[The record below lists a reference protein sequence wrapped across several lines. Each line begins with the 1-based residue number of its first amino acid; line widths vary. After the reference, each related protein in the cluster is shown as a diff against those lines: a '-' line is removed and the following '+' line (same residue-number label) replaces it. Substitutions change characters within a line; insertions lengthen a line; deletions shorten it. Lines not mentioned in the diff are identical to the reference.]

1 LKLPKDIDLD
11 MNSSAAAPEVTI
23 IVSPR
28 ERFSHTRESLES
40 IYEHTEYPFQLI
52 YVDGGSPRHIKDYL
66 AEQAKQ
72 KQFQLIRT
80 DYYLSPNR
88 ARNMGLC
95 QVTSKYVVFI
105 DNDVVVTPG
114 WLKSLVQCAEET
126 GATIVSPLICQGKTL
141 HEEVHCAGGESGVK
155 VETKGETT
163 RRRIIEK
170 IYKQG
175 RRVADVRPQLQRQ
188 KTGLAEFHCMM
199 VRTEIFQQIGLLDEA
214 LLNTKEHVDL
224 CILVTEA
231 GGTVYLEPE
240 SLMTYMTGQP
250 LELTDLNYYMLRWSD
265 AWELASL
272 KRLRDK
278 WNLTEDEY
286 FKNKY
291 KRLGWRR
298 NMAIINP
305 FASKLPVGK
314 FGSRAAG
321 KILTFMD
328 KALNRYITTRYTQT
342 LSVQNQAPTNLE
354 KSATASSHS

>member
-1 LKLPKDIDLD
+1 
-11 MNSSAAAPEVTI
+11 MSSSAIAAPEVTI

-40 IYEHTEYPFQLI
+40 IYEHTKYPFKLI
-52 YVDGGSPRHIKDYL
+52 YIDGGSPRHIRDYL
-66 AEQAKQ
+66 AKQAEQ

-88 ARNMGLC
+88 ARNLGLR

-105 DNDVVVTPG
+105 DNDVVVSPD
-114 WLKSLVQCAEET
+114 WLQPLVECAEET
-126 GATIVSPLICQGKTL
+126 GATIVSPLICQGTPL
-141 HEEVHCAGGESGVK
+141 HEEVHCAGGESGVLE
-155 VETKGETT
+155 ETKGETT

-175 RRVADVRPQLQRQ
+175 RKIADVRPQMQRQ

-199 VRTEIFQQIGLLDEA
+199 VRTEVFQQIGLLDEE

-224 CILVTEA
+224 CILVSEI
-231 GGTVYLEPE
+231 GGTVYLEPK
-240 SLMTYMTGQP
+240 SLMTYVTGQP
-250 LELTDLNYYMLRWSD
+250 LELTDVNYYMLRWSD

-298 NMAIINP
+298 NMTIINP
-305 FASKLPVGK
+305 LARKLPIGK
-314 FGSRAAG
+314 FGSRATG
-321 KILTFMD
+321 KVLFFID
-328 KALNRYITTRYTQT
+328 KVVNRVVTTRYAQKH
-342 LSVQNQAPTNLE
+342 LSSIQSQDSPQFE
-354 KSATASSHS
+354 KSAITASSRS

>member
-1 LKLPKDIDLD
+1 
-11 MNSSAAAPEVTI
+11 MNSSAIAAPEVTI
-23 IVSPR
+23 IVAPR
-28 ERFSHTRESLES
+28 ERFSHSRESLES
-40 IYEHTEYPFQLI
+40 IYEHTKYPFKLI
-52 YVDGGSPRHIKDYL
+52 YIDGGSPRHIKDYL
-66 AEQAKQ
+66 AQQAQQ

-88 ARNMGLC
+88 ARNLGLR

-105 DNDVVVTPG
+105 DNDVVVSPG
-114 WLKSLVQCAEET
+114 WLQPLVECAEET
-126 GATIVSPLICQGKTL
+126 DAMIVSPLICQGTPL
-141 HEEVHCAGGESGVK
+141 HEEVHCAGGESGVL

-175 RRVADVRPQLQRQ
+175 RKIADVRPQLQRH

-199 VRTEIFQQIGLLDEA
+199 VRTDLFQQIGLLDEE

-224 CILVTEA
+224 CILVSEI
-231 GGTVYLEPE
+231 GGTVYLEPK
-240 SLMTYMTGQP
+240 SLMTYVTGQP
-250 LELTDLNYYMLRWSD
+250 LELTDISYYMLRWSD
-265 AWELASL
+265 AWELKSL

-298 NMAIINP
+298 NMTIINP
-305 FASKLPVGK
+305 LARKLPIGK
-314 FGSRAAG
+314 FGSRATG
-321 KILTFMD
+321 KVLFFID
-328 KALNRYITTRYTQT
+328 KAVNRFVTTRYAQKH
-342 LSVQNQAPTNLE
+342 LPSLQNQD
-354 KSATASSHS
+354 S

>member
-1 LKLPKDIDLD
+1 MSNTALD
-11 MNSSAAAPEVTI
+11 VTI
-23 IVSPR
+23 VVAPR
-28 ERFSHTRESLES
+28 ERFSCTRESLES
-40 IYEHTEYPFQLI
+40 IYEHTDYPFELI

-66 AEQAKQ
+66 AEQAAQ

-88 ARNMGLC
+88 ARNIALR
-95 QVTSKYVVFI
+95 QVKSKYVVFI

-114 WLKSLVQCAEET
+114 WLKPLVECAEET
-126 GATIVSPLICQGKTL
+126 GATIVSPLICQGEPL
-141 HEEVHCAGGESGVK
+141 HTEVHCAGGETGIV
-155 VETKGETT
+155 VEAKGEQT

-175 RRVADVRPQLQRQ
+175 RKIADVRPQLQRQ

-199 VRTEIFQQIGLLDEA
+199 VRTEIFQKIGLLDEA

-231 GGTVYLEPE
+231 GGSIYLEPE
-240 SLMTYMTGQP
+240 SLMTYVIGTP
-250 LELTDLNYYMLRWSD
+250 LEWTDIHYYMLRWSD
-265 AWELASL
+265 AWELNSL

-298 NMAIINP
+298 NMTIINP
-305 FASKLPVGK
+305 FLRKLAIGK
-314 FGSRAAG
+314 FGSKVVG
-321 KILTFMD
+321 KILLSTD
-328 KALNRYITTRYTQT
+328 KIVNRYITTRYAQT
-342 LSVQNQAPTNLE
+342 HLPNLQNQTSTQVV
-354 KSATASSHS
+354 KSAITTSSQ